1 MRPKLFAIIGE
12 REGVRNV
19 ANSHGIGC
27 YCVLCWVSQVD
38 HPAPVSLEMGDP
50 SDAGDHLNA
59 QWAYE
64 NSEAALRIH
73 RACLVGDC
81 AAVTIATLVRRRP
94 LPLRRWKD

>member
-19 ANSHGIGC
+19 SDSHGIGC
-27 YCVLCWVSQVD
+27 YCVLCWV
-38 HPAPVSLEMGDP
+38 
-50 SDAGDHLNA
+50 DAGDHLNA
-59 QWAYE
+59 QWGYE

-73 RACLVGDC
+73 RACLIGVC